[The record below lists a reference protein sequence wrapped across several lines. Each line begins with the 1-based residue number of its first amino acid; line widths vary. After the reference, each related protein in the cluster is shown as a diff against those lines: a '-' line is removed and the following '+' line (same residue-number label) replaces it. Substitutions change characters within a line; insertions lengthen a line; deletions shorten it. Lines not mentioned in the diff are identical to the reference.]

1 MKDILLN
8 KGLEVLIERGDFVV
22 GESKEQDIALI
33 LDSMPGAWK
42 QSPLLGVGIRKNLSQ
57 PLNTNALLR
66 GEIIKHLDYDDIVVS
81 KIEIIDNE
89 VNIY

>member
-1 MKDILLN
+1 MQDILLDADFE
-8 KGLEVLIERGDFVV
+8 LLIERGDFVV

-42 QSPLLGVGIRKNLSQ
+42 QHPLLGVGIRKNLSM
-57 PLNTNALLR
+57 PYNRNPLLR
-66 GEIIKHLDYDDIVVS
+66 GQIIKHLEYDDIKVN
-81 KIEIIDNE
+81 KIELTENE